1 MLGYGI
7 GYIAQGNTYNFM
19 GSYFV
24 IFLTNS
30 VGMSSAAAG
39 TITSIALLVEV
50 LTGMIVGNLSDN
62 CSSSMGKRRPFI
74 LAAALSMPVVMVL
87 IMHTITG
94 SEGGKF
100 VYYLVLS
107 ILFRI
112 SFSTFEIPNN
122 AFGAEIASGYDE
134 RTRLRTLSRI
144 FSIIGNTLGY
154 VMPLWVLE
162 FFSEQQ
168 AAGWQTIGCIVG
180 VVSFASWF
188 ASFKLTKKKAMEIGR
203 LERTGDS
210 GAGGGGKVQGGIA
223 REILRSYFQLSKLK
237 TMRLLIVYKAAFG
250 CAFALFNVA
259 TIYYLK
265 YCLGLDN
272 RYSSY
277 MYGLTIVIFIIMTPV
292 ANKMAISLGKANQ
305 QMIVMAIGAVI
316 GYGVYFLAPASLM
329 GAALYVAA
337 FSVMQT
343 SFWQLSSSIFYD
355 IVEVDEFVNNKRREG
370 DIMSLVSVLGTLITA
385 VVIQLFGIFFDWSG
399 FTASASVQPERVV
412 GFLSAAYILVPSIC
426 FTVGFIALKIFP
438 INKKTFTSL
447 VTALQRRR
455 EGKDYEA
462 YLPDIEKLL

>member
-50 LTGMIVGNLSDN
+50 ITGMIVGNLSDN

-87 IMHTITG
+87 IMHTIAG
-94 SEGGKF
+94 SEIGKF

-162 FFSEQQ
+162 FFSEKQ
-168 AAGWQTIGCIVG
+168 ALGWQAIGCIVG
-180 VVSFASWF
+180 AVSFASWF

-210 GAGGGGKVQGGIA
+210 EAGDGGKAKRGIA
-223 REILRSYFQLSKLK
+223 
-237 TMRLLIVYKAAFG
+237 
-250 CAFALFNVA
+250 
-259 TIYYLK
+259 
-265 YCLGLDN
+265 
-272 RYSSY
+272 
-277 MYGLTIVIFIIMTPV
+277 
-292 ANKMAISLGKANQ
+292 GK
-305 QMIVMAIGAVI
+305 
-316 GYGVYFLAPASLM
+316 F
-329 GAALYVAA
+329 
-337 FSVMQT
+337 
-343 SFWQLSSSIFYD
+343 
-355 IVEVDEFVNNKRREG
+355 
-370 DIMSLVSVLGTLITA
+370 
-385 VVIQLFGIFFDWSG
+385 
-399 FTASASVQPERVV
+399 
-412 GFLSAAYILVPSIC
+412 SAA
-426 FTVGFIALKIFP
+426 IF
-438 INKKTFTSL
+438 SC
-447 VTALQRRR
+447 QS
-455 EGKDYEA
+455 
-462 YLPDIEKLL
+462 